1 MKILFIAQRIG
12 PATKQF
18 TGQDVKDE
26 SWIATFLS
34 ELGARFP
41 DIEIVH
47 CFPMEG
53 EWGRDIRIGGIRYYP
68 VRKIGGRVGR
78 WLRRVFSRIENKSLL
93 QSFESVIEEVK
104 PDVIHI
110 FGSEREFG
118 LLQERIKIPV
128 ILQIQ
133 GLLGEI
139 IPVYSGGVGV
149 SKLFIAA
156 GIRDFLRGGM
166 YFDYKSMKKAA
177 KREIRIFRNVEHVI
191 GTSKFDEDE
200 FRRVNKK
207 ADYHHLDLILR
218 KEFYDWNWSRTKSL
232 NLVTISNEYSYKGFD
247 LILKTV
253 EELICRGI
261 QFKWV
266 VIGISPSGSFFKL
279 YKKLFRDSKLWE
291 HVSLP
296 GALSV
301 SEILKHFNEGFLYV
315 NPSYIETGPLSLCE
329 AMMVGMP
336 VITSDAGG
344 AKYLVNNGV
353 DGLIFKTGDHNAL
366 AARVSELFNDRE
378 LATKLGRNAKKTAMI
393 RHDPVEIIKRYKEL
407 LNKFIEI

>member
-1 MKILFIAQRIG
+1 M
-12 PATKQF
+12 
-18 TGQDVKDE
+18 
-26 SWIATFLS
+26 
-34 ELGARFP
+34 
-41 DIEIVH
+41 
-47 CFPMEG
+47 
-53 EWGRDIRIGGIRYYP
+53 
-68 VRKIGGRVGR
+68 
-78 WLRRVFSRIENKSLL
+78 
-93 QSFESVIEEVK
+93 
-104 PDVIHI
+104 
-110 FGSEREFG
+110 
-118 LLQERIKIPV
+118 
-128 ILQIQ
+128 
-133 GLLGEI
+133 GEI

-301 SEILKHFNEGFLYV
+301 SEILKHFNEGFY
-315 NPSYIETGPLSLCE
+315 
-329 AMMVGMP
+329 M
-336 VITSDAGG
+336 
-344 AKYLVNNGV
+344 
-353 DGLIFKTGDHNAL
+353 
-366 AARVSELFNDRE
+366 
-378 LATKLGRNAKKTAMI
+378 
-393 RHDPVEIIKRYKEL
+393 
-407 LNKFIEI
+407 